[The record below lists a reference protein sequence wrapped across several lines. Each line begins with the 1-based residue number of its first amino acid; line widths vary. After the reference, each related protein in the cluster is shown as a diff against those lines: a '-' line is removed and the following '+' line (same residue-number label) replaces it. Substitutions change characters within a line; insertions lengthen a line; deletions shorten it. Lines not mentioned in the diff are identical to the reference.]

1 MFPSGMR
8 FFLITAGCVFM
19 AAAQDQPQ
27 AYVVDTC
34 VKAVPGKGSETSDY
48 IREVLVKT
56 AQVRVD
62 EGTAAW
68 YLALS
73 AVVPA
78 GSEARCDYHLVTGYK
93 GFPPEASAERAAADR
108 KKAGITMTPAE
119 ITARANAVGHAVSTD
134 YWRTLAD
141 AGPNVE
147 KGQYVRFN
155 YEKLKPGQ
163 AAEYVKLETT
173 GWKPFVESLK
183 GSGLGWHLNVLSM
196 PGGTSQR
203 YSAVTVDTYPTW
215 EALGKG
221 WPVSEWSKVHPDLKP
236 ADYQKQVAETTERVS
251 VEVYRILESVHPK

>member
-1 MFPSGMR
+1 MILCPPMRAGGNGGSRFVDPARGACFAASPSLARRLSGAVAVGQPGTYSKQIRNSGMQSGNSAEREVHMFPSGMR

-34 VKAVPGKGSETSDY
+34 VKAVPGKGEEIGAY

-62 EGTAAW
+62 QGTAAW

-78 GSEARCDYHLVTGYK
+78 GSEARCDYHLATGYK

-119 ITARANAVGHAVSTD
+119 NAARA
-134 YWRTLAD
+134 R
-141 AGPNVE
+141 
-147 KGQYVRFN
+147 
-155 YEKLKPGQ
+155 
-163 AAEYVKLETT
+163 
-173 GWKPFVESLK
+173 
-183 GSGLGWHLNVLSM
+183 
-196 PGGTSQR
+196 
-203 YSAVTVDTYPTW
+203 
-215 EALGKG
+215 
-221 WPVSEWSKVHPDLKP
+221 
-236 ADYQKQVAETTERVS
+236 
-251 VEVYRILESVHPK
+251 